1 MKGIFAAIVDFFAMI
16 GSIFEFIF
24 KILMVLINLLVYGM
38 KILFEVITILPTPFL
53 IGALGLIIVC
63 IVYKILGRENQ
74 S

>member
-1 MKGIFAAIVDFFAMI
+1 MKGIFTAIVDFFAMI